1 MIQEIKIGKSTVK
14 TTKLGLGTNKVGGH
28 NLFQNLKEQDGYD
41 VVKQALDSGIKLL
54 DTAYIYGE
62 GRSEE
67 IIGEVI
73 QNYDRSNIVIAT
85 KAAQDPQNN
94 NQINNDPIFLK
105 QAVYDALDRLQTN
118 YIDIFYIHF
127 PDNRTPKN
135 EAVAALNE
143 LKQAGLIRA
152 IGVSN
157 FTPEQ
162 LKEANIDGLV
172 DIVEDHYNLVHR
184 QIEETEWP
192 YLKQNEISFVPYFP
206 LASGLLTGRYTLN
219 DYEKFSDDYSKAEF
233 ETIINALAITGKIA
247 DHHSASVTQTILAWY
262 ITNSN
267 IAVVIPG
274 ARNKQQAADNT
285 DALNVTLSEEEFQQI
300 DKAFASF
307 KNK

>member
-1 MIQEIKIGKSTVK
+1 M
-14 TTKLGLGTNKVGGH
+14 
-28 NLFQNLKEQDGYD
+28 
-41 VVKQALDSGIKLL
+41 
-54 DTAYIYGE
+54 
-62 GRSEE
+62 
-67 IIGEVI
+67 
-73 QNYDRSNIVIAT
+73 
-85 KAAQDPQNN
+85 
-94 NQINNDPIFLK
+94 
-105 QAVYDALDRLQTN
+105 
-118 YIDIFYIHF
+118 
-127 PDNRTPKN
+127 
-135 EAVAALNE
+135 
-143 LKQAGLIRA
+143 IRA

-184 QIEETEWP
+184 QTEETEWP

-219 DYEKFSDDYSKAEF
+219 DYEKFADDYNKAEF

-247 DHHSASVTQTILAWY
+247 DHHSVSVTQTILAWY
-262 ITNSN
+262 IMNPN

-285 DALNVTLSEEEFQQI
+285 EALNVNLSEEEFQQI
-300 DKAFASF
+300 DKAFGDF